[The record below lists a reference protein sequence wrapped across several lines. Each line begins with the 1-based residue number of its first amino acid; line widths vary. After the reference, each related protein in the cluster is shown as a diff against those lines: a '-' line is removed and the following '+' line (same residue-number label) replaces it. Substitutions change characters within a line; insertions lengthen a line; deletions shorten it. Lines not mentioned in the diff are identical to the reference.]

1 MTSIVFTEV
10 VVALTSNFIPVKII
24 STIPSIRGNSN
35 DNIIHRR
42 FKKKNSTWQESRSP
56 SNCWGFQDWELLYEL
71 PVFPRATLTC
81 IYLRL
86 HI

>member
-42 FKKKNSTWQESRSP
+42 FKKKNST
-56 SNCWGFQDWELLYEL
+56 
-71 PVFPRATLTC
+71 
-81 IYLRL
+81 
-86 HI
+86 